1 MSTAPI
7 VCGVDD
13 SRDGHIAVV
22 AAAALSA
29 RIGAPLVAVHV
40 ASDPLPFPYGDSV
53 SRERQRHAAR
63 RRGTE
68 LLARVMVETGLDRGT
83 TQRVRLGAPAEELA
97 AVAAA
102 EDADLL
108 VVGSRGRGF
117 LRAALLGSVSRQLVS
132 LAPCPV
138 LVVPPRA
145 GASPAQSRRV
155 GLRSSSVVCGIDGS
169 PESRYAVE
177 AASRLARRMNDRLVL
192 VNSYEPMTSFGD
204 EHLTHHYSSGPLRS
218 QWRAGLDRL
227 EAAAG
232 PLTDLP
238 EPELWL
244 EPGDPVSELVRV
256 SERECAELLVVG
268 SHGQTSLGAALY
280 GSVGGALAA
289 SAPVPVLIVPPG
301 TGVHAGARAQDRRGE
316 LASIAA

>member
-13 SRDGHIAVV
+13 SRGARGAVV
-22 AAAALSA
+22 AAAALGE

-40 ASDPLPFPYGDSV
+40 APDPLPFPYGDSV

-63 RRGTE
+63 RRGDE
-68 LLARVMVETGLDRGT
+68 FLPRVMAETGLDGRATPRVELGT
-83 TQRVRLGAPAEELA
+83 PVDKLVAVASAEE
-97 AVAAA
+97 
-102 EDADLL
+102 ADML

-117 LRAALLGSVSRQLVS
+117 LRAALLGSVSRELVS

-138 LVVPPRA
+138 LVVPPGA
-145 GASPAQSRRV
+145 GAPPARSRRV
-155 GLRSSSVVCGIDGS
+155 SPQSPSVVCGIDGS

-177 AASRLARRMNDRLVL
+177 AASRLAGRMNNRLVL
-192 VNSYEPMTSFGD
+192 VNSYEPVTSFGD

-218 QWRAGLDRL
+218 QWRAGLNRL
-227 EAAAG
+227 EAAAE

-238 EPELWL
+238 EAELCL
-244 EPGDPVSELVRV
+244 EPGDPVRELVRV
-256 SERECAELLVVG
+256 SERECAELMVVG
-268 SHGQTSLGAALY
+268 SHGQTSLRAALY
-280 GSVGGALAA
+280 GSVAGTLAA
-289 SAPVPVLIVPPG
+289 SARVPVLVVPPG
-301 TGVHAGARAQDRRGE
+301 TSVHAGERDQDRQGE